1 MSNNNSGQPDSHG
14 ALLRSTSIIS
24 VGTLASRV
32 LGFVRD
38 VILAKFFGTGFQAD
52 AFFVAFK
59 IPNLFRDF
67 VGEGAANSA
76 VVPVFSEYLVQKERR
91 EFWRFVSVILAL
103 ALMCLILLTSLGIL
117 LSPYIVRLMA
127 PGFMAHPGKLAMTV
141 QLTRIMFPYLIL
153 IGLTAYSM
161 ALLYSFRLFTV
172 PAFSPCLLNIAMI
185 ISALVSSRFLKEPV
199 YGLAIGVLTG
209 GFLQLLV
216 QLGPMLKLGVKIYNP
231 LPLNHPAAVRVGR
244 LLLPR
249 LVGAGVYQLNIFI
262 DTFCASLSSIVG
274 AGGISAIYYANRI
287 IQFPMGVFGVALASA
302 TLPTLSGL
310 AAQNNLSQLKKTL
323 VFTLES
329 IFFVM
334 IPFSVM
340 LMLLAHP
347 IIRIL
352 FERGEFTAYSTTIS
366 SWALLFYSIGLF
378 SFGGTKILVTAFY
391 ALQDT
396 KTPVKIAVVCLVIN
410 TVLNFG
416 LMIPLKVGGIALASS
431 VAALVD
437 FIWLFYCLDK
447 RLWGIDGG
455 FKIFVAKIVAA
466 SLVAGMV
473 VSQIWNTACVPD
485 ERLRLFL
492 AVILGALVYGSV
504 CFMLKIG
511 QARAFYRWL
520 QNLGT
525 KAG

>member
-1 MSNNNSGQPDSHG
+1 
-14 ALLRSTSIIS
+14 
-24 VGTLASRV
+24 
-32 LGFVRD
+32 
-38 VILAKFFGTGFQAD
+38 
-52 AFFVAFK
+52 
-59 IPNLFRDF
+59 
-67 VGEGAANSA
+67 
-76 VVPVFSEYLVQKERR
+76 
-91 EFWRFVSVILAL
+91 
-103 ALMCLILLTSLGIL
+103 
-117 LSPYIVRLMA
+117 
-127 PGFMAHPGKLAMTV
+127 
-141 QLTRIMFPYLIL
+141 
-153 IGLTAYSM
+153 
-161 ALLYSFRLFTV
+161 
-172 PAFSPCLLNIAMI
+172 MI

-447 RLWGIDGG
+447 RLGGIDGG